1 MEAVVDEVCPSLSN
15 PSNGESS
22 SVWSVESVL
31 PVATNVTKPVRAKLP
46 KLEVKRFKGQWQ
58 EFWDSF
64 ESAIHLNDCLSHVDN
79 SPILRGLV
87 DEPAKS
93 CIAGFTLTLGNYQ
106 SSVNILKERYGKK
119 SAIQRAHMQ
128 GLLKTER
135 VQDTAS
141 LRQRMPCL
149 RSLAMGLKSVL
160 SVWGIIATKTASEWR
175 TPRNV
180 RKFLKS
186 THVVLNV

>member
-1 MEAVVDEVCPSLSN
+1 MD
-15 PSNGESS
+15 
-22 SVWSVESVL
+22 
-31 PVATNVTKPVRAKLP
+31 
-46 KLEVKRFKGQWQ
+46 Q
-58 EFWDSF
+58 
-64 ESAIHLNDCLSHVDN
+64 
-79 SPILRGLV
+79 
-87 DEPAKS
+87 PAKS
-93 CIAGFTLTLGNYQ
+93 CIAGFSLTSGNYQ
-106 SSVNILKERYGKK
+106 TSVNILKEGYGKK

-135 VQDTAS
+135 VQDERDTAS
-141 LRQRMPCL
+141 LRQRMLCL